1 MKRRDLIRHLEHH
14 GCEFLRE
21 GGNHTVY
28 VNPRQLPLLPATKR
42 PLLEAMKH
50 KRPKSPSHSIEWLAR
65 ELSGQV
71 DLGAR
76 NEVRRLTRLVIH
88 HVDLDAEVLSEVVRA
103 IGVLNNSHRWR
114 REMELAYARLAK
126 KEQHRARAA
135 MMSYYYTIEEM
146 DLALS
151 FCSPR
156 DLRDPRQVMFAM
168 DIYLHFG
175 KLAEAR
181 KVAKKGKIL
190 LARSQTAFD
199 ASLLIEALA
208 CYHARRRE
216 WDVALAL
223 WSDAPRS
230 QPLAGNAAV
239 GTVEV
244 FIAGALDVIMRELQT
259 IGAFLKQPPSEL
271 ELSLPGIEEELLR
284 DTEKALLRL
293 KRGLE
298 RLVPEQR
305 RQALGLI

>member
-1 MKRRDLIRHLEHH
+1 
-14 GCEFLRE
+14 
-21 GGNHTVY
+21 
-28 VNPRQLPLLPATKR
+28 
-42 PLLEAMKH
+42 
-50 KRPKSPSHSIEWLAR
+50 
-65 ELSGQV
+65 
-71 DLGAR
+71 
-76 NEVRRLTRLVIH
+76 
-88 HVDLDAEVLSEVVRA
+88 
-103 IGVLNNSHRWR
+103 
-114 REMELAYARLAK
+114 
-126 KEQHRARAA
+126 
-135 MMSYYYTIEEM
+135 
-146 DLALS
+146 
-151 FCSPR
+151 
-156 DLRDPRQVMFAM
+156 M

-223 WSDAPRS
+223 WSDALRS